1 MKTVNLIFGV
11 HNHQPAGNFDHIFE
25 EAYQKAY
32 LPFLTV
38 LSRHPKIKMSFH
50 YTGALFQFIQ
60 QKHPEFIDQIRHM
73 VAQKQI
79 EIMTGGFY
87 EPILA
92 ILPDE
97 DKKAQIEK
105 LTAFIRSA
113 TGYQARGMWLAERIW
128 EPHLVKSL
136 QEAKVEY
143 VVVDDYHFKSAGLSE
158 EDLFGYYITEEQGK
172 SLAMF
177 SISQK
182 LRYLIPFAVPEK
194 TIEYCAQVASEEG
207 ERLLVI
213 ADDGEKFG
221 VWPQTYQSV
230 YEEKWLERFFV
241 KLEENASWLKTTTF
255 TEYLDTY
262 KPKGRAYVPCASY
275 SEMMEWSLPAHAQET
290 YEQVVDR
297 IKQNQDQHAYL
308 QFIKG
313 GFWRNF
319 LVKYPESNAMHK
331 KMLEVSGRVNAALK
345 TGIDDPKLWQAQD
358 ELLAAQANDG
368 YWHGVFGGLYMSHL
382 RRSVYENLIKAEN
395 NLDEVIVPRDEL
407 TCQVLDYNND
417 DSAEII
423 ATGKTLKLYVA
434 PEVGGKILEL
444 DYRPKNFNCLN
455 ILSRHQE
462 AYHQKIKDF
471 VSKHSQEQD
480 SNEAKTIHEQFR
492 VKEKNLD
499 QYLKYDWYE
508 RGFAIEHFLSDWGD
522 LAAFHNCNFGEQG
535 DFVNQAYDYQTRT
548 DEQGLQIHLA
558 REGHVWLD
566 KLFAALKVEKKITL
580 LKNQPLIEIE
590 YTLTNLE
597 NTKLELRFGSEYCFA
612 GTTGHDDGCYYY
624 SLGTQ
629 DKIDNKYMD
638 SIEENIE
645 SRGIGIK
652 DYFTRIDACWQ
663 FSEPATIWR
672 FPLETV
678 SQSESGFERSY
689 QGSVIMPFWQVVLK
703 PKSQWQ
709 TTIKFTLLDL
719 TD

>member
-11 HNHQPAGNFDHIFE
+11 HNHQPVGNFDHIFE

-32 LPFLTV
+32 LPFLSV
-38 LSRHPKIKMSFH
+38 LLRHPQIKMSFH
-50 YTGALFQFIQ
+50 YTGALFQFLQ
-60 QKHPEFIDQIRHM
+60 QKHPEFIEQLRQM
-73 VAQKQI
+73 VKQKQI

-92 ILPDE
+92 ILPDD

-105 LTAFIRSA
+105 LTAFIRET
-113 TGYQARGMWLAERIW
+113 TGYTARGMWLAERIW
-128 EPHLVKSL
+128 EPHLVKPL

-143 VVVDDYHFKSAGLSE
+143 VIVDDYHFKSAGLSE
-158 EDLFGYYITEEQGK
+158 EDLYGYYITEEQGK

-177 SISQK
+177 PISQK
-182 LRYLIPFAVPEK
+182 LRYIIPFAEPER

-221 VWPQTYQSV
+221 IWPQTYHSV

-241 KLEENASWLKTTTF
+241 KLEENSSWLKTTTF
-255 TEYLDTY
+255 NEYLDTY
-262 KPKGRAYVPCASY
+262 KAKGRAYVPCASY
-275 SEMMEWSLPAHAQET
+275 SEMLEWSLPEQAQET
-290 YEQVVDR
+290 YEHIVDR
-297 IKQNQDQHAYL
+297 IKQHQDQHDYL

-319 LVKYPESNAMHK
+319 LVKYPESNNMHK
-331 KMLEVSGRVNAALK
+331 KMLEVSGRVNAALQ
-345 TGIDDPKLWQAQD
+345 TGIKDPKLLQAQD

-395 NLDEVIVPRDEL
+395 NLDAAIIPRDDL
-407 TCQVLDYNND
+407 TCQTVDYNND
-417 DSAEII
+417 DSVEVI
-423 ATGKTLKLYVA
+423 AAGKTVKIYVA

-455 ILSRHQE
+455 VLSRHKE

-471 VSKHSQEQD
+471 VSKHNKEQE

-535 DFVNQAYDYQTRT
+535 DFVNQTYNFQCQQNGDR
-548 DEQGLQIHLA
+548 LQILLA
-558 REGHVWLD
+558 REGHVWIE
-566 KLFAALKVEKKITL
+566 KTFAALKVEKKITIFKEQSL
-580 LKNQPLIEIE
+580 VTIE
-590 YTLTNLE
+590 YALTNLE
-597 NTKLELRFGSEYCFA
+597 NSKLELRFGSEYCFA
-612 GTTGHDDGCYYY
+612 GTTGHDDGCFYYG
-624 SLGTQ
+624 LGAE
-629 DKIDNKYMD
+629 DKIENKYMD
-638 SIEENIE
+638 SIEENKDFQ
-645 SRGIGIK
+645 GIGIK

-663 FSEPATIWR
+663 FSEAASVWR

-689 QGSVIMPFWQVVLK
+689 QGSVIMPFWPVILK

-709 TTIKFTLLDL
+709 TAIKFTLKDL

>member
-38 LSRHPKIKMSFH
+38 LSHHPQIKMSFH
-50 YTGALFQFIQ
+50 YTGALFQFIK
-60 QKHPEFIDQIRHM
+60 QKHPEFIDQISRM
-73 VAQKQI
+73 VEQKQI

-92 ILPDE
+92 ILPDD

-105 LTAFIRSA
+105 LTSFILSV
-113 TGYQARGMWLAERIW
+113 TGYRSRGMWLAERIW
-128 EPHLVKSL
+128 EPHLVKTL

-177 SISQK
+177 PISQK

-194 TIEYCAQVASEEG
+194 TVEYCAQVASEEG

-275 SEMMEWSLPAHAQET
+275 SEMLEWSLPEHAQET
-290 YEQVVDR
+290 YERVVDR
-297 IKQNQDQHAYL
+297 IKQNQDQQEYL

-331 KMLEVSGRVNAALK
+331 KMLEVSGRVNGVLK
-345 TGIDDPKLWQAQD
+345 TGIKDAKLEQAQD
-358 ELLAAQANDG
+358 ALLAAQANDA

-395 NLDEVIVPRDEL
+395 LLDETIVPLDGV
-407 TCQVLDYNND
+407 TCQTFDYNND
-417 DSAEII
+417 DSLEII
-423 ATGKTLKLYVA
+423 ATGKTLKLYVS

-455 ILSRHQE
+455 VLSRHQE

-471 VSKHSQEQD
+471 VSQHSQEQE
-480 SNEAKTIHEQFR
+480 NQEAKTIHEQFR

-508 RGFAIEHFLSDWGD
+508 RGFAIEHFLSEWGD

-535 DFVNQAYDYQTRT
+535 DFVNQAYDYKCRT
-548 DEQGLQIHLA
+548 EGEKLQIQLT

-566 KLFAALKVEKKITL
+566 KLFAAVKVEKKITL
-580 LKNQPLIEIE
+580 VKSQSLITIE

-612 GTTGHDDGCYYY
+612 GTTGHDDGCFYY
-624 SLGTQ
+624 SLEDTA
-629 DKIDNKYMD
+629 KIDNKYMD
-638 SIEENIE
+638 SIEENLE

-663 FSEPATIWR
+663 CSEPATIWR

-689 QGSVIMPFWQVVLK
+689 QGSVIMPFWQVDLK
-703 PKSQWQ
+703 PKGQWQ
-709 TTIKFTLLDL
+709 TTIKFTLKNIED
-719 TD
+719 

>member
-1 MKTVNLIFGV
+1 VKTVNLIFGV
-11 HNHQPAGNFDHIFE
+11 HNHQPVGNFDHIFE

-38 LSRHPKIKMSFH
+38 LLRHPQIKMSFH
-50 YTGALFQFIQ
+50 YTGALFQFIKL
-60 QKHPEFIDQIRHM
+60 KHPEFMEKLVQM
-73 VAQKQI
+73 VKQKQI

-92 ILPDE
+92 ILPDD

-105 LTAFIRSA
+105 LTAFIRDT

-128 EPHLVKSL
+128 EPHLVKPL

-158 EDLFGYYITEEQGK
+158 DDLYGYYISEEQGK

-177 SISQK
+177 PISQK
-182 LRYLIPFAVPEK
+182 LRYLIPFAMPEK
-194 TIEYCAQVASEEG
+194 TIEYCAQVASDEG
-207 ERLLVI
+207 NRLLVI

-221 VWPQTYQSV
+221 VWPQTYHSV
-230 YEEKWLERFFV
+230 YEEKWLERFFE
-241 KLEENASWLKTTTF
+241 KLEENSSWLKTTTF

-275 SEMMEWSLPAHAQET
+275 SEMLEWSLPEHAQEI
-290 YEQVVDR
+290 YEHIVDQ
-297 IKQNQDQHAYL
+297 IKQNQDQQGYL

-319 LVKYPESNAMHK
+319 LVKYPESNMMHK
-331 KMLEVSGRVNAALK
+331 KMLEVSGRVNTAIKA
-345 TGIDDPKLWQAQD
+345 GIDHPQLWQAQD
-358 ELLAAQANDG
+358 ELLAAQVNDG

-382 RRSVYENLIKAEN
+382 RRSIYENLIKAEN
-395 NLDEVIVPRDEL
+395 NLDAAVVPPGEI
-407 TCQVLDYNND
+407 TCQTYDYNND

-423 ATGKTLKLYVA
+423 AANKTIKIYVA

-455 ILSRHQE
+455 VLSRHKE

-471 VSKHSQEQD
+471 VEKHNKEQE

-508 RGFAIEHFLSDWGD
+508 RGFAIDHFLSEWGD

-535 DFVNQAYDYQTRT
+535 DFVNQTYDAKCQQ
-548 DEQGLQIHLA
+548 DEEKLQIALS
-558 REGHVWLD
+558 REGHVWID
-566 KLFAALKVEKKITL
+566 KVFATVKVEKKITIL
-580 LKNQPLIEIE
+580 RNQSLITIG
-590 YTLTNLE
+590 YVLSNLE
-597 NTKLELRFGSEYCFA
+597 NSKLDLCFGSEYCFA
-612 GTTGHDDGCYYY
+612 GTTGHDDGCFYY
-624 SLGTQ
+624 SLGGK

-638 SIEENIE
+638 SVEENIAFQ
-645 SRGIGIK
+645 GIGIK

-663 FSEPATIWR
+663 FSEAPTVWR

-689 QGSVIMPFWQVVLK
+689 QGSVIMPFWKVALK
-703 PKSQWQ
+703 PKGQWQ
-709 TTIKFTLLDL
+709 TAIKFTLKDL

>member
-1 MKTVNLIFGV
+1 MKKVNLIFGV
-11 HNHQPAGNFDHIFE
+11 HNHQPVGNFDHIFE

-32 LPFLTV
+32 LPFMKV
-38 LSRHPKIKMSFH
+38 LLRHPQVKMSFH

-60 QKHPEFIDQIRHM
+60 EKHPEFIEQIRQM
-73 VAQKQI
+73 VKQKQI

-92 ILPDE
+92 ILPDD

-105 LTAFIRSA
+105 LTTFIRKT

-143 VVVDDYHFKSAGLSE
+143 VVVDDYHFKSAGLTE
-158 EDLFGYYITEEQGK
+158 EDLYGYYLTEEQGR

-177 SISQK
+177 PISQK
-182 LRYLIPFAVPEK
+182 LRYIIPFAMPEK

-221 VWPQTYQSV
+221 IWPQTYHSV
-230 YEEKWLERFFV
+230 YEEKWLERFFE
-241 KLEENASWLKTTTF
+241 KLEENSSWLKTTTF

-275 SEMMEWSLPAHAQET
+275 SEMLEWSLPEHAQEV
-290 YEQVVDR
+290 YEHIVDR
-297 IKQNQDQHAYL
+297 IKQNQDQHDYL

-319 LVKYPESNAMHK
+319 LVKYSESNNMHK
-331 KMLEVSGRVNAALK
+331 KMLEVSVRVNAALK
-345 TGIDDPKLWQAQD
+345 TGIDDPKIWQAQD

-382 RRSVYENLIKAEN
+382 RRSIYENLIKAEN
-395 NLDEVIVPRDEL
+395 NLDAAIVPINEP
-407 TCQVLDYNND
+407 TCQILDYNND
-417 DSAEII
+417 GNVEII
-423 ATGKTLKLYVA
+423 VAGKTVKLYVS

-455 ILSRHQE
+455 VLSRHKE

-471 VSKHSQEQD
+471 VNKHNQEQE
-480 SNEAKTIHEQFR
+480 SNEAKTIHEQFH

-499 QYLKYDWYE
+499 QYLMYDWYE
-508 RGFAIEHFLSDWGD
+508 RGLAIDHFLSDWAD

-535 DFVNQAYDYQTRT
+535 DFVNQSYDYKCQT
-548 DEQGLQIHLA
+548 EGEKLQIRLI
-558 REGHVWLD
+558 REGHVWFG
-566 KLFAALKVEKKITL
+566 KLFAAIKIEKKIII
-580 LKNQPLIEIE
+580 LKNQPLITIE
-590 YTLTNLE
+590 YTLSNL
-597 NTKLELRFGSEYCFA
+597 
-612 GTTGHDDGCYYY
+612 
-624 SLGTQ
+624 
-629 DKIDNKYMD
+629 
-638 SIEENIE
+638 
-645 SRGIGIK
+645 
-652 DYFTRIDACWQ
+652 
-663 FSEPATIWR
+663 
-672 FPLETV
+672 
-678 SQSESGFERSY
+678 
-689 QGSVIMPFWQVVLK
+689 
-703 PKSQWQ
+703 
-709 TTIKFTLLDL
+709 
-719 TD
+719 

>member
-11 HNHQPAGNFDHIFE
+11 HNHQPVGNFDHIFE
-25 EAYQKAY
+25 EAYQRAY

-38 LSRHPKIKMSFH
+38 LLRHPQVKMSFH
-50 YTGALFQFIQ
+50 YTGALFQFLQ
-60 QKHPEFIDQIRHM
+60 QKHPEFIDQLRQM
-73 VAQKQI
+73 VKQKQI

-92 ILPDE
+92 ILPDD

-136 QEAKVEY
+136 QESKVEY
-143 VVVDDYHFKSAGLSE
+143 VVVDDYHFKSAGLTE
-158 EDLFGYYITEEQGK
+158 EDLFGYYISEEQGR

-177 SISQK
+177 PISQK
-182 LRYLIPFAVPEK
+182 LRYIIPFAEPEK

-221 VWPQTYQSV
+221 IWPQTYHSV

-241 KLEENASWLKTTTF
+241 KLEENSSWLKTTTF

-262 KPKGRAYVPCASY
+262 KAKGRAYVPCASY
-275 SEMMEWSLPAHAQET
+275 SEMLEWSLPEQAQET
-290 YEQVVDR
+290 YEHIVER
-297 IKQNQDQHAYL
+297 IKQNQDQHPYL

-331 KMLEVSGRVNAALK
+331 KMLEVSGKVNKAIK
-345 TGIDDPKLWQAQD
+345 TGIDHPKLWQAQD

-382 RRSVYENLIKAEN
+382 RRSVFENLIKAEN
-395 NLDEVIVPRDEL
+395 DLDLAVSPQNEL
-407 TCQVLDYNND
+407 AFQAYDYNND
-417 DSAEII
+417 DCAEVI
-423 ATGKTLKLYVA
+423 ANGKTIKVYVA
-434 PEVGGKILEL
+434 PEVGGKIMEL

-455 ILSRHQE
+455 VLSRHKE

-471 VSKHSQEQD
+471 VSKHSQEQE
-480 SNEAKTIHEQFR
+480 SSEAKTIHEQFR

-508 RGFAIEHFLSDWGD
+508 RGFGIEHFLSDWAD

-535 DFVNQAYDYQTRT
+535 DFVNQAYNVQCKQDK
-548 DEQGLQIHLA
+548 DSLQILLDRA
-558 REGHVWLD
+558 GHVWID
-566 KLFAALKVEKKITL
+566 KIFAAVKVEKKITIYKDQSL
-580 LKNQPLIEIE
+580 VTIE
-590 YTLTNLE
+590 YVISNQE
-597 NTKLELRFGSEYCFA
+597 NIKLALSFGSEYCFA
-612 GTTGHDDGCYYY
+612 GTTGHDDGCFYY
-624 SLGTQ
+624 SLHGK
-629 DKIDNKYMD
+629 DKIENKYMD
-638 SIEENIE
+638 SIEG
-645 SRGIGIK
+645 SKAFQGIGIK

-663 FSEPATIWR
+663 FSEAASVWR

-689 QGSVIMPFWQVVLK
+689 QGSVVMPFWQVALK
-703 PKSQWQ
+703 PKGQWQ
-709 TTIKFTLLDL
+709 TTINFTLKDL

>member
-11 HNHQPAGNFDHIFE
+11 HNHQPVGNFDHIFE

-32 LPFLTV
+32 WPFITV
-38 LSRHPKIKMSFH
+38 LARHPRIKMSFH
-50 YTGALFQFIQ
+50 YTGALFQFILE
-60 QKHPEFIDQIRHM
+60 KHPEFIDQIRQM
-73 VAQKQI
+73 VTHKQI

-92 ILPDE
+92 ILPDD

-105 LTAFIRSA
+105 LTAFIRST

-128 EPHLVKSL
+128 EPHLVKPL

-143 VVVDDYHFKSAGLSE
+143 VVVDDYHFKSAGLGE

-182 LRYLIPFAVPEK
+182 LRYLIPFALPEK
-194 TIEYCAQVASEEG
+194 TIEYCAQAASEEG
-207 ERLLVI
+207 NRLLVI

-221 VWPQTYQSV
+221 IWPQTYHSV

-241 KLEENASWLKTTTF
+241 KLEENSAWLKTTTF
-255 TEYLDTY
+255 SEYMDTY
-262 KPKGRAYVPCASY
+262 RSTGRVYVPCASY
-275 SEMMEWSLPAHAQET
+275 SEMMEWSLPAQAQET
-290 YEQVVDR
+290 YEHIVGR
-297 IKQNQDQHAYL
+297 IKQNQDQHDYL

-331 KMLEVSGRVNAALK
+331 KMLEVSNKINAALNAG
-345 TGIDDPKLWQAQD
+345 TDHPKLWQAQD
-358 ELLAAQANDG
+358 ELLSAQANDG

-395 NLDEVIVPRDEL
+395 NLEL
-407 TCQVLDYNND
+407 AVKPQNNLNYQILDYNND

-423 ATGKTLKLYVA
+423 AAGKTIKIYVA
-434 PEVGGKILEL
+434 PDVGGKILEL
-444 DYRPKNFNCLN
+444 DYRLKNFNCLN
-455 ILSRHQE
+455 VLSRHKE
-462 AYHQKIKDF
+462 AYHQKIQDYVQKQNQQ
-471 VSKHSQEQD
+471 QE
-480 SNEAKTIHEQFR
+480 SSEAKTIHEQFR
-492 VKEKNLD
+492 VKEQNLD

-508 RGFAIEHFLSDWGD
+508 RGFAIDHFLSDWSD

-535 DFVNQAYDYQTRT
+535 DFVNQPYMAQCRREEDKLEILLT
-548 DEQGLQIHLA
+548 
-558 REGHVWLD
+558 REGHVWYG
-566 KLFAALKVEKKITL
+566 KLFAAVKVEKKITIWEDRS
-580 LKNQPLIEIE
+580 LITIE
-590 YTLTNLE
+590 YVLSNLE
-597 NTKLELRFGSEYCFA
+597 NSKLDLCFGSEYCFA
-612 GTTGHDDGCYYY
+612 GTTGHDDGCFYY
-624 SLGTQ
+624 SLGANE
-629 DKIDNKYMD
+629 KIENKYMD
-638 SIEENIE
+638 SAEENKKFQ
-645 SRGIGIK
+645 GIGIK

-663 FSEPATIWR
+663 FADPTTVWR

-678 SQSESGFERSY
+678 SQSEAGFERSY
-689 QGSVIMPFWQVVLK
+689 QGSVIMPLWKVSLK
-703 PKSQWQ
+703 ANGQWK
-709 TTIKFTLLDL
+709 TTITFTLKYL

>member
-1 MKTVNLIFGV
+1 LKTVNLIFGV
-11 HNHQPAGNFDHIFE
+11 HNHQPVGNFDHIFE

-32 LPFLTV
+32 LPFMNV
-38 LSRHPKIKMSFH
+38 LLRHPQVKMSFH

-60 QKHPEFIDQIRHM
+60 QKHPEFIEQLRLM
-73 VAQKQI
+73 VRQKQI

-92 ILPDE
+92 ILPDD

-105 LTAFIRSA
+105 LTAFIQTA
-113 TGYQARGMWLAERIW
+113 TGYKARGMWLAERIW
-128 EPHLVKSL
+128 EPHLVKPL
-136 QEAKVEY
+136 QEAKIEY
-143 VVVDDYHFKSAGLSE
+143 VVVDDYHFKSAGLTE
-158 EDLFGYYITEEQGK
+158 EDLFGYYISEEQGR

-177 SISQK
+177 PISQK
-182 LRYLIPFAVPEK
+182 LRYIIPFAVPEK

-221 VWPQTYQSV
+221 IWPQTYHSV
-230 YEEKWLERFFV
+230 YEEKWLERFFT
-241 KLEENASWLKTTTF
+241 KLEENSSWLKTTTF

-275 SEMMEWSLPAHAQET
+275 SEMLEWSLPEQAQET
-290 YEQVVDR
+290 YERIVDR
-297 IKQNQDQHAYL
+297 IKQNQDQHEYL

-319 LVKYPESNAMHK
+319 LVKYPESNTMHK
-331 KMLEVSGRVNAALK
+331 KMLEVSGKVNAAIK
-345 TGIDDPKLWQAQD
+345 AGTDHPQLWQAQD

-395 NLDEVIVPRDEL
+395 SLDAVVPQGGL
-407 TCQVLDYNND
+407 TCHTNDYNND
-417 DSAEII
+417 GSEEVI
-423 ATGKTLKLYVA
+423 ATGKILKIYMA

-455 ILSRHQE
+455 VLSRHKE

-471 VSKHSQEQD
+471 VSQHNKAQE

-508 RGFAIEHFLSDWGD
+508 RGFAIEHFLSDWAD

-535 DFVNQAYDYQTRT
+535 DFVNQTYDFTYKQEG
-548 DEQGLQIHLA
+548 DKVQVILV
-558 REGHVWLD
+558 REGHVWVE
-566 KLFAALKVEKKITL
+566 KTFAAVKVEKKITIF
-580 LKNQPLIEIE
+580 KEQPNVTIE
-590 YTLTNLE
+590 YSLTNME
-597 NTKLELRFGSEYCFA
+597 NTKLDLRFGSEYCFA
-612 GTTGHDDGCYYY
+612 GTTGHDDGCFYYG
-624 SLGTQ
+624 LNAKDT
-629 DKIDNKYMD
+629 IDNKYMD
-638 SIEENIE
+638 SVEE
-645 SRGIGIK
+645 SKAFQGIGIK

-663 FSEPATIWR
+663 FAEPATVWR

-689 QGSVIMPFWQVVLK
+689 QGSVLMPFWQVILK
-703 PKSQWQ
+703 PKGQWQ
-709 TTIKFTLLDL
+709 TTIKFSLKDL